1 MPRNPKSRGPLP
13 RGIGARLLGW
23 KFCSPR
29 KTLPLTR
36 LRLTSLL
43 LRARWSVGIG
53 AQRRM
58 RSEPRVRTE
67 SFTLA
72 LFIFGLV
79 FLTLVFLFCFSTE
92 LEKKMAEAASA
103 VDALQKSLDAEVA
116 DRSTLEAV
124 VALACEGLRVSAGE
138 SGSSL

>member
-1 MPRNPKSRGPLP
+1 
-13 RGIGARLLGW
+13 
-23 KFCSPR
+23 
-29 KTLPLTR
+29 
-36 LRLTSLL
+36 
-43 LRARWSVGIG
+43 
-53 AQRRM
+53 M